1 MVVGESLKNY
11 SKGSPRMAGKSTH
24 GKKKKKRNQKP
35 DPELELLGTEWGG
48 AGPLDTLFSFTSA
61 AAHRCHLGQ

>member
-11 SKGSPRMAGKSTH
+11 SKGSPRMAGKSTR
-24 GKKKKKRNQKP
+24 GKKKKKMKP
-35 DPELELLGTEWGG
+35 DPELELLGTEWGSS
-48 AGPLDTLFSFTSA
+48 GPLDTLFSFTSA

>member
-11 SKGSPRMAGKSTH
+11 SKGSPRMAGKSTR
-24 GKKKKKRNQKP
+24 GKKKRKEKKP
-35 DPELELLGTEWGG
+35 DPELELLGTEWGS